1 MVAIIRNSNDN
12 SIRNNSFVKRNEKL
26 KEKMKKKVKTRMKQI
41 HDTLADLLV
50 VKWNFDNRNV
60 LYRNVLEKWDDK
72 QIDMLIEE
80 SAELVKRLADI
91 TLLISKM
98 RREKRKGTTLHYL
111 ELLNEFLHQEEKITN
126 LQDELADTII
136 MFDEFNPEFMEKVVA
151 RIFFKLNRLQKR
163 VQKAEKGED
172 KQ

>member
-1 MVAIIRNSNDN
+1 
-12 SIRNNSFVKRNEKL
+12 
-26 KEKMKKKVKTRMKQI
+26 MKNI

-91 TLLISKM
+91 THLISKM

-111 ELLNEFLHQEEKITN
+111 ELLNEFLHQDQKITN

-136 MFDEFNPEFMEKVVA
+136 MFVEFYPDFMENVVA
-151 RIFFKLNRLQKR
+151 RIFFKLNRLDKR
-163 VQKAEKGED
+163 VKKGEEN
-172 KQ
+172 Q